1 VAEDIERSLEPM
13 ISVSDALEVLNRVH
27 EADPTVMP
35 ALIALRVPCNEA
47 VADDPTVQ
55 VATIPADQIGKRDG
69 YFEVGVL
76 GLINGLFGV
85 DDQGIGHIGAF
96 YDDSHQ
102 LTHFGWV
109 NAPTE
114 P

>member
-1 VAEDIERSLEPM
+1 MAEDIERSLEPM

-27 EADPTVMP
+27 QADPTVMP

-55 VATIPADQIGKRDG
+55 VATKDG
-69 YFEVGVL
+69 GFEVGVL

-85 DDQGIGHIGAF
+85 DDEGIGHIGAF